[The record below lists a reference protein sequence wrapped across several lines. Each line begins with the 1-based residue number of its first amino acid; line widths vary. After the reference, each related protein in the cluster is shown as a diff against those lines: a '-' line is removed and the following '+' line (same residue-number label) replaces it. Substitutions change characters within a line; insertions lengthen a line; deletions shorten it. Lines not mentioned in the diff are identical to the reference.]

1 MGDAYARAIARV
13 SVAQIARNAHD
24 EMHGGSG
31 FKMIERSAC
40 ESLLDVVSRFVRT
53 VGAVSAQAAQ
63 HASRSEVNANDVL
76 RGLRSV
82 GAAPVPELLEFLRTE
97 PDMPFPHTVA
107 AFPATAPRPDP
118 TESGGNNGGLGAAG
132 AREGT
137 KKRGLEP
144 RPQHVPDFFPPFP
157 EPCTYRRTTTLN
169 KRALDPQQAR
179 KQRAKYK
186 RQAQESLLGLQQGAS
201 GATDGAD
208 AVAALLPSL
217 RSEPAGL
224 LGQPGAQEMLEGD
237 DVAPVSAGALRVPDV
252 LAPGM
257 PAVLQSSAASEC
269 CGVQAASAVPAR
281 SREGDA
287 ASGAASVGASASA
300 AGGPTTAAQS
310 KAGTILGLQHLHDLD
325 EVEAAHGGDRGG
337 DDDVES

>member
-1 MGDAYARAIARV
+1 MGDSYARAIARV

-24 EMHGGSG
+24 EMHGGPG

-40 ESLLDVVSRFVRT
+40 ESLLDVVSRFVRS

-82 GAAPVPELLEFLRTE
+82 GAAPVPELLEFLHTE
-97 PDMPFPHTVA
+97 PDMPFPHNVA
-107 AFPATAPRPDP
+107 SFPAATPKPDP
-118 TESGGNNGGLGAAG
+118 AEGGGSNVGPVAVG
-132 AREGT
+132 AREGS
-137 KKRGLEP
+137 KKRAAEP
-144 RPQHVPDFFPPFP
+144 RPAHVPDFFPPFP

-201 GATDGAD
+201 GAVDGAA
-208 AVAALLPSL
+208 AVEALLPSL
-217 RSEPAGL
+217 RSEPTAGL
-224 LGQPGAQEMLEGD
+224 LGQPGAEEMLEGD
-237 DVAPVSAGALRVPDV
+237 DDAPGVSAGALRVPDV

-287 ASGAASVGASASA
+287 APGAANLGASGASAA
-300 AGGPTTAAQS
+300 RRTKHEA
-310 KAGTILGLQHLHDLD
+310 ILGLQHMHDLE
-325 EVEAAHGGDRGG
+325 EVEAERHGGDGPAVG
-337 DDDVES
+337 DDEME